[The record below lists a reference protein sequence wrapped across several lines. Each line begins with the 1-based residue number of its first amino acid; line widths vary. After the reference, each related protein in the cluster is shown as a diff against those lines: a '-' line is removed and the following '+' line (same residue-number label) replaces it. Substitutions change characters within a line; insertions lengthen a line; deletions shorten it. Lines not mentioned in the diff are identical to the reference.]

1 MLNRSWKHPLL
12 ALLLSVWALS
22 AGSALLAE
30 DADSNQLTEE
40 QKIQALIER
49 VSASGAVFIRNGS
62 EHSAEAAAAH
72 MRMKLSRAGGRIK
85 TAEHFIKYI
94 ATKSS
99 FTGIHYRIRLPDGKE
114 VKSADWLRAQL
125 TELEAAESSCCSL
138 QPPA

>member
-1 MLNRSWKHPLL
+1 MLNRSWKSPRLMV
-12 ALLLSVWALS
+12 LLLSLCALA
-22 AGSALLAE
+22 AGPLLAE
-30 DADSNQLTEE
+30 DTGSIELTEE

-49 VSASGAVFIRNGS
+49 VSVSGAVFIRNGS

-99 FTGIHYRIRLPDGKE
+99 FTGIHYRIRFPDGKE

-125 TELEAAESSCCSL
+125 VELESAEGSCCSL
-138 QPPA
+138 KQP

>member
-1 MLNRSWKHPLL
+1 MLNRSWKNSLL
-12 ALLLSVWALS
+12 VLLLSFWMLG
-22 AGSALLAE
+22 AGSLFAE
-30 DADSNQLTEE
+30 DAGSDQLSEA

-85 TAEHFIKYI
+85 TAEHFIQYI

-99 FTGIHYRIRLPDGKE
+99 FTGVHYRIRFADGRE
-114 VKSADWLRAQL
+114 VKSAEWLRAQL
-125 TELEAAESSCCSL
+125 LELEQTESSCCSL
-138 QPPA
+138 KP